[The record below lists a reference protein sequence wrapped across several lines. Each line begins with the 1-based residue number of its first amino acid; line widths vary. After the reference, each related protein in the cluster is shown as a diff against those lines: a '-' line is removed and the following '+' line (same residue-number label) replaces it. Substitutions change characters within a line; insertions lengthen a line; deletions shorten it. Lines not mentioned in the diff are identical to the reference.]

1 MECHDDRTPDDPRP
15 VLELPPSSVGP
26 VDGSL
31 AVSWLGRRGR
41 NGIWVYWTSLDT
53 KEQAIYVKLL
63 RADMNKRWRDAK
75 ELAGLKRI
83 LETNKGT
90 DAEPS

>member
-1 MECHDDRTPDDPRP
+1 MSERMLLLDYVYRWRHRISA
-15 VLELPPSSVGP
+15 LGAAI
-26 VDGSL
+26 SL
-31 AVSWLGRRGR
+31 YRALGRRGR

-83 LETNKGT
+83 LETNEVGPI
-90 DAEPS
+90 E

>member
-1 MECHDDRTPDDPRP
+1 MTERITIRDRYWNCRRQVS
-15 VLELPPSSVGP
+15 VLSA
-26 VDGSL
+26 
-31 AVSWLGRRGR
+31 AVSLYRALGRRGR

-53 KEQAIYVKLL
+53 EEQAIYAKLL
-63 RADMNKRWRDAK
+63 RADMQKRWHDAK

>member
-1 MECHDDRTPDDPRP
+1 MTERITIRDRYWNCRRRLT
-15 VLELPPSSVGP
+15 VLAA
-26 VDGSL
+26 
-31 AVSWLGRRGR
+31 AVSLYRALGRRGR

-83 LETNKGT
+83 LETNEDVDLVWSKN
-90 DAEPS
+90 